1 MIYHINELLVMIQ
14 CNKIQFISWLV
25 MIFCGLSQA
34 HDGTVNIAGV
44 IQDNTC
50 EIASDSQNF
59 VVDMGVMAQKQFR
72 KVGDS
77 SPDKSFS
84 INLEHCGPAA
94 SEATVTFSGVA
105 DSLNSD
111 LFAIDVSS
119 DSVNGLA
126 LGIYDGNGKP
136 VPPGKTSTG
145 VALKPE
151 QAEAVL
157 DFSARYTAVK
167 DSVTAGSTNVT
178 VTFVI
183 NYE

>member
-1 MIYHINELLVMIQ
+1 MIQ
-14 CNKIQFISWLV
+14 CNTVQYISLL
-25 MIFCGLSQA
+25 MIIFCGLSQA
-34 HDGTVNIAGV
+34 HDGTVNITGV

-59 VVDMGVMAQKQFR
+59 IVDMGVMAQKQFR
-72 KVGDS
+72 KAGDS
-77 SPDKSFS
+77 SSDKPFS
-84 INLEHCGPAA
+84 IKLEHCGPAA
-94 SEATVTFSGVA
+94 SEATVTFSGAA

-111 LFAIDVSS
+111 LFAIDAGS
-119 DSVNGLA
+119 DSVSGLA
-126 LGIYDGNGKP
+126 LGIFDGNGKP

-145 VALKPE
+145 VALKPG
-151 QAEAVL
+151 QAAVPL
-157 DFSARYTAVK
+157 DFSARYTAVR